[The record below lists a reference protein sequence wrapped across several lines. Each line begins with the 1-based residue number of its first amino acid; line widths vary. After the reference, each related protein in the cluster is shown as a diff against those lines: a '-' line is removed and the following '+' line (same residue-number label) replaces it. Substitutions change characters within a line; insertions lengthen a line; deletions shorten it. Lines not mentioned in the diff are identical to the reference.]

1 LTALQVMLA
10 TKSTK
15 YCLWQESS
23 VVLVAVTFCWKIFRL
38 TFSVM
43 SVMFITLPTLPA
55 FAIFFAIYIIM
66 EMDIDV
72 AMSQKYVLVNIY
84 LYKEVLGSQL
94 ME

>member
-1 LTALQVMLA
+1 
-10 TKSTK
+10 
-15 YCLWQESS
+15 
-23 VVLVAVTFCWKIFRL
+23 
-38 TFSVM
+38 M
-43 SVMFITLPTLPA
+43 SVMFINLPTLPA
-55 FAIFFAIYIIM
+55 FAIFAIYIIM

>member
-1 LTALQVMLA
+1 
-10 TKSTK
+10 
-15 YCLWQESS
+15 
-23 VVLVAVTFCWKIFRL
+23 
-38 TFSVM
+38 M